1 MQRTDNANSTFPEH
15 LIVTARHIIH
25 HLISSDTVR
34 RQIKNLYELQRAV
47 AIVCYDN
54 PMIIGT
60 FNTNCESQLVLQAYV
75 NGVRNKVFVQDP
87 NRTCGCTW
95 RLSAQQQL
103 PAGCCPQLRL
113 RVQQLENNYSMIHDQ
128 TATTLVKAIV
138 SSGTIPD
145 DLVARL
151 AVLDK
156 HTSKTPMESRK
167 TVQANII
174 SSREYIRNT
183 TKPSI
188 IINNTT
194 IAH

>member
-1 MQRTDNANSTFPEH
+1 MQQTNNANSTFPEH

-34 RQIKNLYELQRAV
+34 RQIRNLYELQRAV

-60 FNTNCESQLVLQAYV
+60 FNPSCESQLVLQAYI

-87 NRTCGCTW
+87 TRTCGCTW

-128 TATTLVKAIV
+128 TAITLVKSIV

-145 DLVARL
+145 DLVGKL
-151 AVLDK
+151 AILDK
-156 HTSKTPMESRK
+156 HPSKTPMASQK
-167 TVQANII
+167 TVQANIM
-174 SSREYIRNT
+174 SSRDQIRT
-183 TKPSI
+183 VKPSMV
-188 IINNTT
+188 INKTT

>member
-1 MQRTDNANSTFPEH
+1 MQRTNNANSTFPEH

-34 RQIKNLYELQRAV
+34 RQIKSLYELQRAV

-54 PMIIGT
+54 PMIIGS
-60 FNTNCESQLVLQAYV
+60 FNPNCESQLVLQAYIS
-75 NGVRNKVFVQDP
+75 GVRNNVFVQDP
-87 NRTCGCTW
+87 TRTCGCTW

-113 RVQQLENNYSMIHDQ
+113 RVQQLENNYNMIHDQ
-128 TATTLVKAIV
+128 TAITLVKSIL
-138 SSGTIPD
+138 SSSTIPN
-145 DLVARL
+145 DLIAKL
-151 AVLDK
+151 AILDK
-156 HTSKTPMESRK
+156 QPSKTPTASQK
-167 TVQANII
+167 TVYANIM
-174 SSREYIRNT
+174 SSRDQTRII
-183 TKPSI
+183 KPSM